1 MAATDGLADVTASS
15 AVHAPS
21 RPMDFLVLTAAIS
34 ATVFVGFWFTYFEPM
49 FKGAYPPASTAVHV
63 HGWSFF
69 AWYLLLPLQAALVN
83 RQRISLHRTL
93 GTASIA
99 LAVLMVLSG
108 LLVVG
113 VQARAALDSP
123 TPTFWTGT
131 APMIFAT
138 LVLFAAFYV
147 MAWRD
152 RRQRVRHKRWMIV
165 ASAAGMG
172 AAMFRI
178 FMVTFGPQEWV
189 VPASIL
195 VTNVFIVAGMLA
207 DRARNQPAAS
217 SYVVGLVTCTLVEF
231 GVYILTPTSPG
242 QGLMRTLAWVG
253 RSFSFLY

>member
-1 MAATDGLADVTASS
+1 MSPDARS
-15 AVHAPS
+15 PS
-21 RPMDFLVLTAAIS
+21 RPKDFLVLTAAIS
-34 ATVFVGFWFTYFEPM
+34 ATVFIGFWFTYFEPM
-49 FKGAYPPASTAVHV
+49 SKGDYPPASPAVHV
-63 HGWSFF
+63 HGWTFF
-69 AWYLLLPLQAALVN
+69 AWYLLLPLQAVLVN
-83 RQRISLHRTL
+83 RRQLALHRTL

-99 LAVLMVLSG
+99 LAVLMVLTG

-138 LVLFAAFYV
+138 LVLFAAFYF

-152 RRQRVRHKRWMIV
+152 RRQRAQHKRWIVV

-178 FMVTFGPQEWV
+178 FMVTFGPQDWV

-195 VTNVFIVAGMLA
+195 VTNVFIAAGMLV
-207 DRARNQPAAS
+207 DRARGEQVQSP
-217 SYVVGLVTCTLVEF
+217 YLIGLVVCASTELC
-231 GVYILTPTSPG
+231 VYILTPTPPG
-242 QGLMRTLAWVG
+242 QGLMHALAWIG
-253 RSFSFLY
+253 RSFGFLY

>member
-1 MAATDGLADVTASS
+1 MSPDARS
-15 AVHAPS
+15 PS
-21 RPMDFLVLTAAIS
+21 RPKDFLVLTAAIS
-34 ATVFVGFWFTYFEPM
+34 ATVFIGFWFTYFEPM
-49 FKGAYPPASTAVHV
+49 SNGAYPPASPAVHV

-69 AWYLLLPLQAALVN
+69 AWYLLLPLQAVLVN
-83 RQRISLHRTL
+83 RRQLALHRTL

-99 LAVLMVLSG
+99 LAVVMVLTG

-138 LVLFAAFYV
+138 LVLFAAFYF

-152 RRQRVRHKRWMIV
+152 RRQRAQHKRWIVV

-178 FMVTFGPQEWV
+178 FMVTFGPQDWV

-195 VTNVFIVAGMLA
+195 VTNAFIAAGMLG
-207 DRARNQPAAS
+207 DRARGEQVQSP
-217 SYVVGLVTCTLVEF
+217 YLIGLVVCALTEL
-231 GVYILTPTSPG
+231 GVYILTPTPPG
-242 QGLMRTLAWVG
+242 QGLMHTLAWIG
-253 RSFSFLY
+253 RSFGFLY